1 MDKRIT
7 GQEFNAGPFGFL
19 AFVVLLK
26 FRMGFRLGT
35 FLWLQYCFIFYTQLR
50 VFYSTLV
57 SSIPEPLL
65 FLRVLISFLISL
77 VLRLYKK
84 CSRNILLG
92 FLTAFYH
99 LR

>member
-35 FLWLQYCFIFYTQLR
+35 FLWLQYFIFYAQPR

-65 FLRVLISFLISL
+65 FLRVLISFLISDDANG
-77 VLRLYKK
+77 VDIGVGYTPF
-84 CSRNILLG
+84 NG
-92 FLTAFYH
+92 AAFI
-99 LR
+99 

>member
-65 FLRVLISFLISL
+65 FPRVLTSFISDDANGVDIG
-77 VLRLYKK
+77 VGDTP
-84 CSRNILLG
+84 CIG
-92 FLTAFYH
+92 AAFI
-99 LR
+99 